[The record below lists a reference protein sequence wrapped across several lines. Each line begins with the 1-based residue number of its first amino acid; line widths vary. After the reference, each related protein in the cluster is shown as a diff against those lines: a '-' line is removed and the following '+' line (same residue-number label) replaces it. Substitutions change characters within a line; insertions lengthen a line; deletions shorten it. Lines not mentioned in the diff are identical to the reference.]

1 MLQLPMLLALAVAPA
16 TAVTQETA
24 GPIDPTVR
32 TKGALETVVDA
43 EITITYDG
51 FGVPNV
57 IAGSRGDAYFAE
69 GFLHA
74 QNRFTQMDMTRRLA
88 AGELSALVGPSTY
101 AQDISMRS
109 LRLRSI
115 ARACVEGFDA
125 PDRLL
130 LQRYVDGVNAGLA
143 DLRVPP
149 PEYAILRTT
158 PEEWAPED
166 TVLVMLAFSVM
177 LDSSGDLEI
186 RNAAMF
192 DPPVEVRDFLYNPLS
207 RFDAPVPGLE
217 SRRPSIP
224 RIPNRDVISLRDLPE
239 PPPPI
244 EYRYDMGDD
253 DDDGP
258 GAPGEDEAEPATTGG
273 DDSSDS
279 SDSSDSTGRTGADD
293 RRLDSERTNPGSNNW
308 GVSGRLTR
316 DGRAILASDPHLQ
329 STLPGRVSPV
339 SMARS

>member
-109 LRLRSI
+109 LRLRLI

-130 LQRYVDGVNAGLA
+130 LQRYVDGVRRAGGPPG
-143 DLRVPP
+143 PP

-158 PEEWAPED
+158 PEEWAQR
-166 TVLVMLAFSVM
+166 T
-177 LDSSGDLEI
+177 
-186 RNAAMF
+186 
-192 DPPVEVRDFLYNPLS
+192 
-207 RFDAPVPGLE
+207 
-217 SRRPSIP
+217 PS
-224 RIPNRDVISLRDLPE
+224 
-239 PPPPI
+239 
-244 EYRYDMGDD
+244 
-253 DDDGP
+253 
-258 GAPGEDEAEPATTGG
+258 
-273 DDSSDS
+273 
-279 SDSSDSTGRTGADD
+279 
-293 RRLDSERTNPGSNNW
+293 W
-308 GVSGRLTR
+308 
-316 DGRAILASDPHLQ
+316 
-329 STLPGRVSPV
+329 
-339 SMARS
+339 